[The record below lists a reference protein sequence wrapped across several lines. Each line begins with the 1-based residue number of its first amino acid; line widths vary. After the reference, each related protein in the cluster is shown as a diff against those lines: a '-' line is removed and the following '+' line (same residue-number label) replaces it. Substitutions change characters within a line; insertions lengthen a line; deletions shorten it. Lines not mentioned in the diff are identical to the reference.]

1 MDEWAV
7 SVLSG
12 RRSCT
17 AENEEEEAYSHVFHL
32 LPLTRNTWSSIVQA
46 LTKWGGALL
55 ELAHFRQGH
64 EAYAMIEDAIAK
76 FKQAIELDPENR
88 HDALWCL
95 GNAYTSQGF
104 LSANAEVSA
113 GFFTNAGECFEKAA
127 AMDPT
132 NESYKR
138 ALEMS
143 SKAPQLYAELQKQLE
158 AANENAMLAA
168 NEKSDKK
175 KLTDGK
181 SQSSGVTYW
190 SDTTYDVLGWV
201 CLVGIGFGIAA
212 LSK

>member
-1 MDEWAV
+1 MCTGGRAREGASLAV
-7 SVLSG
+7 TG
-12 RRSCT
+12 RARRRLFRLTHAPVRS
-17 AENEEEEAYSHVFHL
+17 
-32 LPLTRNTWSSIVQA
+32 QA

-64 EAYAMIEDAIAK
+64 EAYAMIEDAISK
-76 FKQAIELDPENR
+76 FKEAIELEPAKR

-113 GFFTNAGECFEKAA
+113 EFFTNAGECFEKAV
-127 AMDPT
+127 AMDPA

-158 AANENAMLAA
+158 AANENAMMSAS
-168 NEKSDKK
+168 ERGDKK
-175 KLTDGK
+175 MLTDGGAGPG
-181 SQSSGVTYW
+181 STYW

>member
-1 MDEWAV
+1 
-7 SVLSG
+7 
-12 RRSCT
+12 
-17 AENEEEEAYSHVFHL
+17 
-32 LPLTRNTWSSIVQA
+32 
-46 LTKWGGALL
+46 
-55 ELAHFRQGH
+55 
-64 EAYAMIEDAIAK
+64 MIEDAIAK

-113 GFFTNAGECFEKAA
+113 EFFSNAGECFEKAV
-127 AMDPT
+127 AMDPG

-158 AANENAMLAA
+158 AANENAMLSAG
-168 NEKSDKK
+168 ERGDKK
-175 KLTDGK
+175 MAKDG
-181 SQSSGVTYW
+181 SDGSGVMYW
-190 SDTTYDVLGWV
+190 SDTTYDALGWL

>member
-1 MDEWAV
+1 MW
-7 SVLSG
+7 VLTV
-12 RRSCT
+12 CCPF
-17 AENEEEEAYSHVFHL
+17 AIHL
-32 LPLTRNTWSSIVQA
+32 QA

-64 EAYAMIEDAIAK
+64 EAYAMIEDAIEK
-76 FKQAIELDPENR
+76 FQGAIEIDPDNR

-113 GFFTNAGECFEKAA
+113 EFFTKAAACFEKAA
-127 AMDPT
+127 EMDPD

-158 AANENAMLAA
+158 AANEEAMLEA
-168 NEKSDKK
+168 KK
-175 KLTDGK
+175 RGGN
-181 SQSSGVTYW
+181 SSGAKDQPGDTKAAAKYW
-190 SDTTYDVLGWV
+190 SDTTYDALGWA

-212 LSK
+212 LSSK